1 MAWFNTSGRYLPE
14 IMAAVNAESGGRMS
28 SPICGNESEPS
39 PDGEVYVCTRAPQ
52 HKAWRHIAVG
62 AGVVAAW
69 PRDHEP
75 VLADVGEAAVATPP
89 AIPDQPAEGAI
100 FAEVCVI
107 AEHVC
112 VPVAGCN
119 CDHDPEMGMGHQA
132 HCGWEPVAMLSEVPK
147 LLAERDRARATAAS
161 LEARWEGFRR
171 LLLGMWG
178 DASDAADS
186 SGGAEHRYRKLALS
200 DALDAMREY
209 PHGDEGSDRG

>member
-75 VLADVGEAAVATPP
+75 FSPTWARRPLPP
-89 AIPDQPAEGAI
+89 RP
-100 FAEVCVI
+100 
-107 AEHVC
+107 
-112 VPVAGCN
+112 
-119 CDHDPEMGMGHQA
+119 
-132 HCGWEPVAMLSEVPK
+132 LSLISRRK
-147 LLAERDRARATAAS
+147 ARSS
-161 LEARWEGFRR
+161 LKCA
-171 LLLGMWG
+171 
-178 DASDAADS
+178 
-186 SGGAEHRYRKLALS
+186 
-200 DALDAMREY
+200 
-209 PHGDEGSDRG
+209 